1 MAKYPYS
8 THTSKERSYNYTKIM
23 KARRHFPTEK
33 QLKYIED
40 LKATCE
46 RVGID
51 LTNFEIRTNDMN
63 AASGSIKALLTIL
76 EKNGYDSR
84 GNAMKVYN
92 MYDTEQ

>member
-1 MAKYPYS
+1 MAQYPYS
-8 THTSKERSYNYTKIM
+8 IHTSKERSYNYTKII
-23 KARRHFPTEK
+23 KARRRFPTEK

-40 LKATCE
+40 LKETCN

-51 LTNFEIRTNDMN
+51 LTDFEIRTNDMN
-63 AASGSIKALLTIL
+63 SASGSIKALLTIL

>member
-23 KARRHFPTEK
+23 KARRRFPTEK
-33 QLKYIED
+33 QLKLIND

-51 LTNFEIRTNDMN
+51 LTDFEMNINDMN
-63 AASGSIKALLTIL
+63 GASSAIKALYTLL
-76 EKNGYDSR
+76 ERNGYDSW
-84 GNAMKVYN
+84 GHPIKVYN
-92 MYDTEQ
+92 MYDTE